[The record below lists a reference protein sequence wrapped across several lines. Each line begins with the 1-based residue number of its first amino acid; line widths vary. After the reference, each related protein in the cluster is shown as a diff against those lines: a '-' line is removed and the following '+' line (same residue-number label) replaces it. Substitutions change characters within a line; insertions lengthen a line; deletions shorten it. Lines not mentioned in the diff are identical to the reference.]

1 MSSNPV
7 LPGRPAPAA
16 GTALKALEVIE
27 LLSVAP
33 RGCGLNEI
41 ARGIRSSRSSTLRI
55 LASLDAKGLLARD
68 PETRR
73 YRLTL
78 RLLELGTR
86 LLDQLELPDAAKP
99 HLQELSR
106 QTGET
111 AHLGVLDDW
120 HVIFI
125 GKYEPP
131 SPIRLHARVGYR
143 APSHCTGLGKVML
156 AGLSPAALEQ
166 YFAEYALV
174 AMTAGTIT
182 DPHVFSDH
190 LALVRDRGYAVDAEE
205 HRVGIGCVAA
215 PVRDHTGR
223 VVAGISVSGAA
234 LRVLR
239 QPSVVEAVTQ
249 AGEALSK
256 ALGWGA
262 RPALMTAREV

>member
-1 MSSNPV
+1 MSSRSV
-7 LPGRPAPAA
+7 LRDGSAAA

-27 LLSVAP
+27 HLSSAP
-33 RGCGLNEI
+33 RGCGLNEL

-55 LASLDAKGLLARD
+55 LAALDAKGLLARD
-68 PETRR
+68 VDTRR

-86 LLDQLELPDAAKP
+86 LLDQLELPEAARP

-156 AGLSPAALEQ
+156 ADLPPAALEQ

-174 AMTAGTIT
+174 RMTESTIT
-182 DPHVFSDH
+182 APSAFADH
-190 LALVRDRGYAVDAEE
+190 LALTRDRGYAVDDEE

-234 LRVLR
+234 PRLL
-239 QPSVVEAVTQ
+239 QDPSVVDAVTK

-262 RPALMTAREV
+262 RPALGG